1 MEQVEASP
9 VHIPYGILSPQVMVV
24 TGAAAAPAVG
34 WALCRVRRNYQE
46 RAVPVMGI
54 LGAYLFAAQMINFP
68 VTAGTS
74 GHLLGAALATFV
86 LGPAPA
92 VLVMTAVLV
101 VQAVLF
107 QDGAVPAL
115 GANILNMAVGGVF
128 TAHLAMRLWT
138 GTAARLAGGRPDTGA
153 GDACRREPGGTR
165 LALAGAGVAAFL
177 SILFPAAACA
187 AEVAA
192 SRVYPLPLVLG
203 TMTGVHALIG
213 IGEAAITMSILQFLY
228 KVRPDLLAGLFPA
241 GTDRAAGSRQ
251 VEAPG
256 KLGS

>member
-1 MEQVEASP
+1 M
-9 VHIPYGILSPQVMVV
+9 HIPYGILSPQVMAV
-24 TGAAAAPAVG
+24 TGTAAAPAVG
-34 WALCRVRRNYQE
+34 WALWRVRRQYQE
-46 RAVPVMGI
+46 RAVPVMGV

-68 VTAGTS
+68 VTGGTS

-115 GANILNMAVGGVF
+115 GANILNMAVVGVF

-138 GTAARLAGGRPDTGA
+138 GTVLRLAGGRKGTGA
-153 GDACRREPGGTR
+153 GIVCRREPGGAR
-165 LALAGAGVAAFL
+165 LTLAGAGVAAFL

-192 SRVYPLPLVLG
+192 SRTYPLPLVLG
-203 TMTGVHALIG
+203 AMTGVHALIG
-213 IGEAAITMSILQFLY
+213 IGEAAITLSILQFLY
-228 KVRPDLLAGLFPA
+228 RVRPDLLAGLPPVQTNGA
-241 GTDRAAGSRQ
+241 SGGRQIEMSLKSGS
-251 VEAPG
+251 
-256 KLGS
+256 